1 MKKITFE
8 VVLDEMMLG
17 TKPNNPQIY
26 ADYIANKAEP
36 DKVKDEIDAAEKIKE
51 DGEKGITV
59 FHRDDDGTPILWDY
73 QVKGFFKDA
82 CGSLRR
88 ATDTK
93 SASLKAYKSVIDSC
107 VFVNPR
113 KVRIEIPEGG
123 KIECLERPLRA
134 ETMQGPRVTLAK
146 SETVP
151 AGSKIKFEVTLL
163 NDGLLPV
170 VEEWMDYGKLRGLGQ
185 WRNAGYGR
193 FHYAV
198 EK

>member
-36 DKVKDEIDAAEKIKE
+36 DKVKDEIDTAEKIKE

-88 ATDTK
+88 ATDTRRAIPVC
-93 SASLKAYKSVIDSC
+93 SLTLARYASR
-107 VFVNPR
+107 F
-113 KVRIEIPEGG
+113 PEAA
-123 KIECLERPLRA
+123 KIECLGHSARRPC
-134 ETMQGPRVTLAK
+134 
-146 SETVP
+146 
-151 AGSKIKFEVTLL
+151 
-163 NDGLLPV
+163 
-170 VEEWMDYGKLRGLGQ
+170 RGL
-185 WRNAGYGR
+185 A
-193 FHYAV
+193 
-198 EK
+198 